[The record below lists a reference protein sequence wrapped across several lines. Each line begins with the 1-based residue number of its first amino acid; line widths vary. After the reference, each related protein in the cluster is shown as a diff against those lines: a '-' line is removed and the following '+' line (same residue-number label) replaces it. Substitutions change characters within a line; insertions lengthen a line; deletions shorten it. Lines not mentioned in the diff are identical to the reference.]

1 MTALIDPA
9 RSFQRARITL
19 HLEALSPL
27 HLGDGEIRRFDE
39 RKQQRARTQVLSAEV
54 RAATPDDSDYAT
66 VCRDSEGRPYLPGS
80 SLRGWLRQLIGDLE
94 PDLGRRLF
102 GPEPG
107 AATLHMGALRI
118 RDAVRCS
125 LPRGPHLPDALDG
138 TGIVHSVSIEPI
150 TGAADEH
157 YLFAEEFVAAGTRFG
172 LQLELGPCDHDELE
186 TLLSV
191 LHAVDA
197 DSGNHLG
204 AGRSHGFGAVRV
216 RADTL
221 EVRALDS
228 DALKTWLVSEGP
240 TSLPW
245 RKLSNLS
252 AAAHADAAA
261 SRHASLTFDL
271 CMDAPFAVHDPGH
284 VGLHAL
290 PKNAPAEERSKVDA
304 EDRYPDIEFSRDPD
318 GKPIL
323 PGRTLRGLLRH
334 RAQRILT
341 TLLHVDFGVE
351 PGTARA
357 HAQAILVDI
366 FGDTRRRS
374 AVQLSQASLVP
385 DGGDGVSEH
394 TFNAVDRF
402 TGGVADSKLYSA
414 RLSDARRLRFTLR
427 IDPRIPAIPDWW
439 LGLGLLVLRDAVE
452 GDLAVGW
459 GKAKGLG
466 ALHLQWQGQP
476 DWAATL
482 ALLRARHGDTAPQ
495 TWVNALRARL
505 EAQQRRS
512 ETVQETTA

>member
-1 MTALIDPA
+1 MTALIDPT
-9 RSFQRARITL
+9 RDFQRARITL

-27 HLGDGEIRRFDE
+27 HLGDGEIRRFDD
-39 RKQQRARTQVLSAEV
+39 RKRQRARGQALSDEA

-66 VCRDSEGRPYLPGS
+66 VCRDNDGRPYLPGT
-80 SLRGWLRQLIGDLE
+80 SLRGWLRQLVGDLE
-94 PDLGRRLF
+94 PDLGLRLF
-102 GPEPG
+102 GPEPR
-107 AATLHMGALRI
+107 ADALHMGAVRV
-118 RDAVRCS
+118 RDAARS
-125 LPRGPHLPDALDG
+125 ALPSGVHLPDALDG
-138 TGIVHSVSIEPI
+138 TGVVHSVSIEPI

-157 YLFAEEFVAAGTRFG
+157 FLFAEEFVAAGTRFG
-172 LQLELGPCDHDELE
+172 LQLELGPCDRDELE

-191 LHAVDA
+191 LHAIDA
-197 DSGNHLG
+197 DSGDHLG

-221 EVRALDS
+221 CVRALDKG
-228 DALKTWLVSEGP
+228 ALKTWL
-240 TSLPW
+240 TSGGDTPLPW
-245 RKLSNLS
+245 QDVSDLS

-290 PKNAPAEERSKVDA
+290 PKNAPANERSKVDP

-341 TLLHVDFGVE
+341 TLLHIDFGVE
-351 PGTARA
+351 PGPARA
-357 HAQAILVDI
+357 CAQAVLVDI

-385 DGGDGVSEH
+385 GDGDGVSEH

-414 RLSDARRLRFTLR
+414 RLSNARRLRFTLR
-427 IDPRIPAIPDWW
+427 IDPRIAAIPDWW

-466 ALHLQWQGQP
+466 ALHLQWQDQP

-482 ALLRARHGDTAPQ
+482 AMLRARHGDTAPQ

-505 EAQQRRS
+505 EAEQRRS
-512 ETVQETTA
+512 ETAQETTA